1 MSSISTAYD
10 AVIARMGTLF
20 PSKVRLHNPYEL
32 SDNAE
37 ITTRDSWGLRV
48 GPAVQNIIEFC
59 CFSSDREMTIIL
71 QRQFPT
77 VGKEPTAFDYITK
90 SILEDQKTI
99 VDNLFSPSELG
110 VEGDVD
116 KIDITNISGIQFNQD
131 DQKKYI
137 FVEISFTI
145 TTSAPLI

>member
-1 MSSISTAYD
+1 MSSISSVYD
-10 AVIARMGTLF
+10 AIIARMGALF
-20 PSKVRLHNPYEL
+20 PSKTRLHNPYEL

-37 ITTRDSWGLRV
+37 ITTRDAWGLRV
-48 GPAVQNIIEFC
+48 GVASQDIIEFC
-59 CFSSDREMTIIL
+59 NFTSDREMTIVL

-77 VGKEPTAFDYITK
+77 TGKEPTAFDAITK

-110 VEGDVD
+110 VPNDID
-116 KIDITNISGIQFNQD
+116 KIDIVNISGIQFNQD

-145 TTSAPLI
+145 TTSAALI